1 MDLTV
6 FCSFV
11 QHLVAPRRPVAQA
24 VIKNP
29 FAADSISKESFC
41 GGQQQ
46 FFPLAGE
53 FLRFLIWWGFRRLL
67 FGGWGV
73 QGSTLAESK
82 KC

>member
-11 QHLVAPRRPVAQA
+11 QYLVAPRRPVTKA

-29 FAADSISKESFC
+29 FVADSISKESFC

-46 FFPLAGE
+46 FFPPAGE
-53 FLRFLIWWGFRRLL
+53 FFCFLIWGVSAVSYLGL
-67 FGGWGV
+67 GV